1 VSLIYYIIFCLL
13 IIFSF
18 LEFFNDQ
25 KIDRNIFIAISI
37 LMALVAG
44 LASAISPDWLA
55 YFETYYYSLRINWD
69 EIEYWSE
76 MSGMEGGYL
85 RLNKLFVLFGFGFGM
100 LTLFIASLSLY
111 LKTKT
116 FYKYGGFPFLVL
128 FIYAMP
134 NYLFEEHIHIRQG
147 LANAFAIYSI
157 RYVID
162 RQLIKFLL
170 CIVIGFQFHES
181 IIVFV
186 LAYWIAPM
194 KFNEK
199 VIGWLVV
206 FSIVGFYTGLN
217 SIIELIM
224 QFMPIGQDKFEDYQT
239 DLYNSDGFAVGD
251 FIKIISVMS
260 IIVYNKYASHDL
272 LYCYFRNLFIM
283 GVLLFFFLGKGI
295 FGIRLPGFYL
305 VFLGLT
311 LGRMLYVFDGDQF
324 KKSFVY
330 FSFVLYTVILI
341 FWFQLKQGNNSGFN
355 RYKTIFSNESPYGLW
370 I

>member
-1 VSLIYYIIFCLL
+1 MSLIYYIILSL
-13 IIFSF
+13 ILIFSL
-18 LEFFNDQ
+18 LEFFNEE
-25 KIDRNIFIAISI
+25 KIDRNIFFAIVI

-44 LASAISPDWLA
+44 LACAISPDWYA
-55 YFETYYYSLRINWD
+55 YFETYYYSLRVDWKD
-69 EIEYWSE
+69 VEFWSE
-76 MSGMEGGYL
+76 MSGMEKGYL
-85 RLNKLFVLFGFGFGM
+85 RLNKLFTLFGFGFGM
-100 LTLFIASLSLY
+100 LTLFIASFSLY
-111 LKTKT
+111 LKSTI
-116 FYKYGGFPFLVL
+116 FYKYGGFPLLVL

-147 LANAFAIYSI
+147 LANGFAIYSA
-157 RYVID
+157 RYIID
-162 RQLIKFLL
+162 RKLIKFLL

-194 KFNEK
+194 KFDEK
-199 VIGWLVV
+199 VIGWLVI
-206 FSIVGFYTGLN
+206 FAIIGFYTGLN
-217 SIIELIM
+217 SIIEVIM
-224 QFMPIGQDKFEDYQT
+224 KFMPIGQDKFEDYQG

-260 IIVYNKYASHDL
+260 IIVYNKYAKHDL

-311 LGRMLYVFDGDQF
+311 LGRMLYVFEGDRF
-324 KKSFVY
+324 KKIFVYSSFV
-330 FSFVLYTVILI
+330 FYTIVLI
-341 FWFQLKQGNNSGFN
+341 FWFQVKQGSDSGFN
-355 RYKTIFSNESPYGLW
+355 RYKTIFSNEAPYGLW